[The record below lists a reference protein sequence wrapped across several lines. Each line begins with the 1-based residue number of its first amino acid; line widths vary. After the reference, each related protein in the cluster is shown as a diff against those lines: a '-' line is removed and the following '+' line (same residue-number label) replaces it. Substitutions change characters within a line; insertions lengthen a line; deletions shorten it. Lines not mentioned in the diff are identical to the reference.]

1 MTYGPPQCFAADQIV
16 VTSAPLPN
24 VDLGPDSTYC
34 ANEFV
39 IDAGGDGAI
48 YVWSDG
54 NSSQTNTVTNSGNYS
69 VTVTSDDGCIAE
81 DDINLT
87 LLEAPVVDLGENFKL
102 CISFN
107 QTQLLSAGNSFASY
121 LWSTGAT
128 TSNIVVGSRSDCSGY
143 LKPIQ

>member
-1 MTYGPPQCFAADQIV
+1 M
-16 VTSAPLPN
+16 TSAPFPN

-107 QTQLLSAGNSFASY
+107 QTQLLSAGNSFSSY

-128 TSNIVVGSRSDCSGY
+128 SSNIVVGSGVTTVGSQNYSVTVTADNGCEG
-143 LKPIQ
+143 